1 MTTTNSGIFSQP
13 PTVKVEKVKKTPL
26 SERDKYVE
34 MWKHDEYRKFSPG
47 EQLANKFLSWARPPK
62 DSTIIDFGCGTGRG
76 SLMISLLSGCKM
88 IMLDFAEN
96 CLDED
101 VREAVKN
108 QGVWNEH
115 GERVGDYLKFYVQD
129 LTELPEHRAKYGYCT
144 DVMEHIPEEDVE
156 KVLRNITKSAEK
168 VFFNISLLHDSCG
181 KLIGEDLHLTVK
193 PAGWWIQKF
202 RDLDCVIYNSE
213 TYGTDLLVYV
223 SAWNDASELVKRG
236 TLNTTEEK
244 MVENVRVNTSKGYTQ
259 VHPYNK
265 NDLEIMILGGG
276 PSLLDFKDEIIRKRK
291 AGMAIVTTN
300 GAYNEVLSWGIT
312 PSAQVVVD
320 SRPFN
325 KRFLEPVIPH
335 CKYMLASQ
343 CDPSMFEGIPHDQ
356 IYLWHAALNE
366 SVEKALDEAYQGE
379 WYPVPGGST
388 VMLRTITLFR
398 LLGYAKMHIYG
409 FDSCLRDDKHH
420 AYEQKEND
428 DKQEV
433 TVTIGNKLFLC
444 HAWMASQAQEFMDQ
458 MKLLSDEVE
467 LAVYG
472 DGLIAEILKQAAS
485 DDAVELVLKDN

>member
-1 MTTTNSGIFSQP
+1 LTKEYPNVPIFSDP
-13 PTVKVEKVKKTPL
+13 PTVSVKPAKKPTL
-26 SERDKYVE
+26 SEKDKYLE
-34 MWKHDEYRKFSPG
+34 MWKHDAYRKYAPG
-47 EQLANKFLSWARPPK
+47 EALASKFVSWARPPK
-62 DSTIIDFGCGTGRG
+62 GSTVIDFGCGTGRG
-76 SLMISLLSGCKM
+76 SILISLLTGCKM

-101 VREAVKN
+101 MADAVKN
-108 QGVWNEH
+108 QELLEFHVH
-115 GERVGDYLKFYVQD
+115 D
-129 LTELPEHRAKYGYCT
+129 LTELPEYRAKYGYCT

-168 VFFNISLLHDSCG
+168 VFFNISLQHDSCG
-181 KLIGEDLHLTVK
+181 QLIGEELHVTVK

-213 TYGTDLLVYV
+213 THGSDLLLYV

-236 TLNTTEEK
+236 TLNTTEDK
-244 MVENVRVNTSKGYTQ
+244 MVENVRINTSKGYTQ

-265 NDLEIMILGGG
+265 NDLEIMVLGGG
-276 PSLLDFKDEIIRKRK
+276 PSLLDFKDEIIEKRK
-291 AGMAIVTTN
+291 AGMALVTTN
-300 GAYNEVLSWGIT
+300 GAYNEVISWGLT

-325 KRFLEPVIPH
+325 KRFVEPVVPN

-356 IYLWHAALNE
+356 IYIWHAALNE
-366 SVEKALDEAYQGE
+366 SVEQALDEAYAGE

-388 VMLRTITLFR
+388 VTLRAITLFR

-409 FDSCLRDDKHH
+409 FDSCLRGTQHH
-420 AYEQKEND
+420 AYVQKEND

-433 TVTIGNKLFLC
+433 TVTIGDKLFTC
-444 HAWMASQAQEFMDQ
+444 HAWMASQAQEFIDQ

-467 LAVYG
+467 IAVYG
-472 DGLIAEILKQAAS
+472 DGLIAEILKQAS
-485 DDAVELVLKDN
+485 YDEVELVL

>member
-1 MTTTNSGIFSQP
+1 
-13 PTVKVEKVKKTPL
+13 
-26 SERDKYVE
+26 
-34 MWKHDEYRKFSPG
+34 
-47 EQLANKFLSWARPPK
+47 
-62 DSTIIDFGCGTGRG
+62 
-76 SLMISLLSGCKM
+76 
-88 IMLDFAEN
+88 
-96 CLDED
+96 
-101 VREAVKN
+101 
-108 QGVWNEH
+108 
-115 GERVGDYLKFYVQD
+115 
-129 LTELPEHRAKYGYCT
+129 
-144 DVMEHIPEEDVE
+144 MEHIPEKDVD

-202 RDLDCVIYNSE
+202 RDLDCVIFNSE
-213 TYGTDLLVYV
+213 THGGDLLLYV

-244 MVENVRVNTSKGYTQ
+244 MIENVRINTSKGYTQ

-276 PSLLDFKDEIIRKRK
+276 PSLLDFKDEIIEKRK

-312 PSAQVVVD
+312 PSAQVIVD

-325 KRFLEPVIPH
+325 KRFLEPIIPH

-343 CDPSMFEGIPHDQ
+343 CDPSLFEGIPHDQ
-356 IYLWHAALNE
+356 VFIWHAAFNE
-366 SVEKALDEAYQGE
+366 SVTQVLDEAYNGE

-388 VMLRTITLFR
+388 VTLRTITLFR

-409 FDSCLRDDKHH
+409 FDSCLRGNQHH
-420 AYEQKEND
+420 AYHQTEND

-433 TVTIGNKLFLC
+433 TVTVGDKLFKC
-444 HAWMASQAQEFMDQ
+444 HAWMASQAQEFIDQ

-467 LAVYG
+467 IAVYG
-472 DGLIAEILKQAAS
+472 DGLIAEILKQGAS
-485 DDAVELVLKDN
+485 EDATELVLKE